1 MTWSRS
7 DMFVEYVIEYIAKE
21 KLKENAVT
29 REFGDIFKDV
39 AEMVAFRFDEGKY
52 CKLCGA
58 GPYRSASQIM
68 MHFRKNHR
76 YCIKAIFRDLKNA
89 RKAKKAG

>member
-1 MTWSRS
+1 MISMTWSRS

-21 KLKENAVT
+21 KLKET

-39 AEMVAFRFDEGKY
+39 AEMVEGKY

-76 YCIKAIFRDLKNA
+76 HCIKAIFRDLKNA